1 MSQLFGTSI
10 RSESLNAMSTHEHAN
25 SDQVQGWPIPD
36 ASAPETVTPEVAP
49 VSGRHRAAGKPA
61 KPAKIPKPAKAPK
74 AEKEPKAAKHGDP
87 EVTAGLVAEPA
98 DAPPRRRRFGRLR
111 TGLRF
116 IGLPVVALVTIGCF
130 AGAIVLAVTNHAPH
144 QARPLNADTKAA
156 LAAANH
162 DVKDILSYD
171 YRQIDTNVSTA
182 KSEIT
187 GQLLTDYTSS
197 ASKILV
203 QAPPI
208 KAIVTA
214 TVSAQSV
221 VQAQSDRVTLLIYVD
236 QESVKQ
242 LAGTKSPTTR
252 IDPVRVQMTMT
263 KIKGR
268 WMASQLT
275 PL

>member
-1 MSQLFGTSI
+1 MSQLFDTSI
-10 RSESLNAMSTHEHAN
+10 RGESLSAMSTDEHD
-25 SDQVQGWPIPD
+25 SDQVQGGLAPD
-36 ASAPETVTPEVAP
+36 TVTPEAAAP
-49 VSGRHRAAGKPA
+49 VSGRHRVAGKPA
-61 KPAKIPKPAKAPK
+61 KPAKPAKMPKPAKAPK
-74 AEKEPKAAKHGDP
+74 VAKEPKAAKHGDP
-87 EVTAGLVAEPA
+87 EVTAGLV
-98 DAPPRRRRFGRLR
+98 APPRRRRFGRLR

-130 AGAIVLAVTNHAPH
+130 AGAIILTVTNHAPH
-144 QARPLNADTKAA
+144 QTRPLNANTKAA

-171 YRQIDTNVSTA
+171 YRQIDTNINTA

-187 GQLLTDYTSS
+187 GQLLTDYTGS
-197 ASKILV
+197 AKKLLV

-268 WMASQLT
+268 WMASQLS